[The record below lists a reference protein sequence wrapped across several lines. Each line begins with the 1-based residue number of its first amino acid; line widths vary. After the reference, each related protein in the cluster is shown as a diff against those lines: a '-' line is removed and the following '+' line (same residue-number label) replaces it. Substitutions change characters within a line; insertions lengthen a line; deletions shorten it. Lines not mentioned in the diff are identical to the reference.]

1 MWLQVIDSPVWS
13 MVSVSVG
20 HCKAEEPNPFASDQT
35 VHRSTPS
42 TRPLLSHRTKLQTEV
57 LAEKGITLDNVIIY
71 SFSQSGLKI
80 GFGDLGILVMF
91 YLWFIVPVVQW
102 FSTFY
107 PLYYLTIFFHLLSTT
122 IFDSHSFVFH
132 NVFYLNLFGHL
143 FFVDYKKKN

>member
-1 MWLQVIDSPVWS
+1 

-91 YLWFIVPVVQW
+91 YYSYCTCSAMIFNILSFIL
-102 FSTFY
+102 FNY
-107 PLYYLTIFFHLLSTT
+107 FFHLLST

-132 NVFYLNLFGHL
+132 NVSYFNLFDHL
-143 FFVDYKKKN
+143 FFC